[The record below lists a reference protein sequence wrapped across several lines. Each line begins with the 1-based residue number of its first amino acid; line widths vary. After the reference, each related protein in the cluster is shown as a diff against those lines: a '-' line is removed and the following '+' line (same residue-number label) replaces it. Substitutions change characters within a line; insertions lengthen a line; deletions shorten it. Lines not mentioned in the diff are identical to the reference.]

1 MREKRSLCVEA
12 GLEKVAP
19 FSELPGENSNV
30 PPYKGM
36 GVGGSAQKAPISVI
50 SETQEWQSTAA
61 DDLPVGPKGDDTLSS
76 DFSAPRAV
84 GKDEGRTESTWLLLA
99 ALLPGAVGEGAAG
112 LSGRWTLWVEVA
124 PRLGNRFLRAG
135 RMVPATLCTGVDR
148 RAEMG

>member
-61 DDLPVGPKGDDTLSS
+61 DKQLYCLSATPCSGTRGWGHHKGLGPETNLSTQL
-76 DFSAPRAV
+76 
-84 GKDEGRTESTWLLLA
+84 G
-99 ALLPGAVGEGAAG
+99 
-112 LSGRWTLWVEVA
+112 VE
-124 PRLGNRFLRAG
+124 
-135 RMVPATLCTGVDR
+135 
-148 RAEMG
+148 E